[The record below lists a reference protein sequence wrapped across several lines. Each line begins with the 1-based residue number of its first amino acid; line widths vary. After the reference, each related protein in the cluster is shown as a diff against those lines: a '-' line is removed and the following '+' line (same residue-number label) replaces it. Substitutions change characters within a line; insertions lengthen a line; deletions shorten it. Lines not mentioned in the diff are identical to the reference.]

1 MRYLIFLLFT
11 FHYGIIY
18 SQDNMGNDFCHHM
31 KFENY
36 VDKKAKID
44 SGFVKPFFDSIKSY
58 FIKNETLKFPEI
70 CQQNGKFHV
79 DLRDVMECFTGF
91 PLQYGIFLYDF
102 FVVEEKF
109 DRDSVFQKIADKMRD
124 KLIEFEFPYKIYSEV
139 FDMKMGI
146 EYYVVDPW
154 DFSEYTYT
162 KLEDIKLVLFMLY
175 A

>member
-1 MRYLIFLLFT
+1 
-11 FHYGIIY
+11 
-18 SQDNMGNDFCHHM
+18 M

-36 VDKKAKID
+36 IDKKAKID

-70 CQQNGKFHV
+70 CEQNGKFHI
-79 DLRDVMECFTGF
+79 DLRDAMECFTGY

-124 KLIEFEFPYKIYSEV
+124 KLLNFEFPYKIYSEF
-139 FDMKMGI
+139 FDMKMYI
-146 EYYVVDPW
+146 EYFVADPENMLNYNYV
-154 DFSEYTYT
+154 EN
-162 KLEDIKLVLFMLY
+162 KDIKVVLFMLY
-175 A
+175 F